1 MSKKQIINKIVN
13 DLPRRDIR
21 GEMTKE
27 EWYGWFEECWNK
39 AINYTPCCK
48 SDSEQLNVF
57 YNVGDKVLF
66 NNKKAVVLWT
76 SVNYLDIEIV
86 GTNKILQ
93 GVNASKVL
101 PR

>member
-13 DLPRRDIR
+13 DLPRRAIR

-48 SDSEQLNVF
+48 SDSEQL
-57 YNVGDKVLF
+57 VLF
-66 NNKKAVVLWT
+66 SRFMSNNSKKAAYMT
-76 SVNYLDIEIV
+76 STELLEEFKKQN
-86 GTNKILQ
+86 
-93 GVNASKVL
+93 
-101 PR
+101 